1 MAAFDRAGRTVRVY
15 LAHYLDE
22 HNVEL
27 LRQGRRT
34 AVPHHDLRLE
44 LRHAC
49 RILLQAHGELP
60 GRPSSRL
67 SQIQVT
73 TPDKQPERP
82 T

>member
-1 MAAFDRAGRTVRVY
+1 LAAFDRAGRTVRVY
-15 LAHYLDE
+15 LAHDLDKD
-22 HNVEL
+22 NVEL

-34 AVPHHDLRLE
+34 AVPHHDLR
-44 LRHAC
+44 HAC
-49 RILLQAHGELP
+49 RILLQAHGALP

-73 TPDKQPERP
+73 TPYKQPERP